1 MRYTAVA
8 LAAALMFAMVAP
20 AFAQPFA
27 DVPTNHWAYDAIAEL
42 AAKGL
47 VEGYPDGTFKGDR
60 AMTRYEMAMV
70 VARLLARI
78 ESIQI
83 PAPTPAGPTVT
94 PTDLA
99 SIQRLI
105 NEFRAELA
113 ALGVRV
119 TAIEEE
125 LNAIKARLDNVRVTG
140 RFRFRY
146 DMSVGTACGAPIAG
160 NGNPATC
167 SQDSGTGPNTPRP
180 RTGEKL
186 VFDGSVAPN
195 VHAIFGISDE
205 NGITSTPA
213 TFNSAN
219 IGSCSN
225 GAATANCTPNY
236 NIGNLSEA
244 YFDWSNAW
252 GLPLRIQLGRMGY
265 SVMPFGGL
273 PLQFGPYGLLLNTNS
288 DTYGASV
295 GNTDLH
301 IVDGI
306 RISGTAPFA
315 DFNWQAVAWRV
326 VGPNGGGSYFLG
338 EDAYGLDANIRV
350 IPGVRVGAYG
360 VWNSINAAD
369 PQFPSNAPS
378 ALYHVYG
385 NPSTP
390 LSNPAT
396 ARCPLSG
403 AGTLPAS
410 EGGGGSQAGITCPA
424 QGNGYGA
431 YVDWDIV
438 PGIHFDAE
446 GAQWNDGT
454 AGGGSDTA
462 YWGGFTIDV
471 GALTGVGHH
480 FSVTLSYESAGVNF
494 YAPYQAD
501 VDSNII
507 GSVGP
512 GNANLFYIG
521 AGFDITDAWNIYGGF
536 YTGSQ
541 NSNGQGIQEYTLG
554 VIYRFAPNAQLNTFV
569 DVQKLNGI
577 TQGPETFYRSQLD
590 YTF

>member
-8 LAAALMFAMVAP
+8 VAAALMFAIVAP

-83 PAPTPAGPTVT
+83 PAPQPPQVT
-94 PTDLA
+94 AADLA
-99 SIQRLI
+99 NIQRLV

-125 LNAIKARLDNVRVTG
+125 LNAIKARLDNVRITG

-146 DMSVGTACGAPIAG
+146 DVDVNPTCGAPIAG
-160 NGNPATC
+160 NGNAATC
-167 SQDSGTGPNTPRP
+167 SNDSGTAPFTPRA
-180 RTGEKL
+180 REGLKL

-195 VHAIFGISDE
+195 VHAIIGLTAE
-205 NGITSTPA
+205 NGITSTPI
-213 TFNSAN
+213 TFNGAN
-219 IGSCSN
+219 IGGCN
-225 GAATANCTPNY
+225 NGGGAASANCTPNY
-236 NIGNLSEA
+236 NLGNIAEG

-265 SVMPFGGL
+265 AVMPFGGL

-301 IVDGI
+301 TVDGI
-306 RISGTAPFA
+306 RISGSLPVA
-315 DFNWQAVAWRV
+315 DLNWQAAAWRV
-326 VGPNGGGSYFLG
+326 TGPNGGGSYFLG
-338 EDAYGLDANIRV
+338 EDAYGVDVNFRIIQGLRL
-350 IPGVRVGAYG
+350 GGYG
-360 VWNSINAAD
+360 VWNTMNASDTQVPSGLIN
-369 PQFPSNAPS
+369 S
-378 ALYHVYG
+378 LYHAYG

-390 LSNPAT
+390 LSNPVT
-396 ARCPLSG
+396 ARCPVYAG
-403 AGTLPAS
+403 GTLPLS
-410 EGGGGSQAGITCPA
+410 SGGGASQAGIQCPA

-431 YVDWDIV
+431 YLDWDIL
-438 PGIHFDAE
+438 PGLHFDVEA
-446 GAQWNDGT
+446 AQWNDGT
-454 AGGGSDTA
+454 AGGGSDNA
-462 YWGGFTIDV
+462 YWGGLTIDL
-471 GALTGVGHH
+471 GAMTGVGHH
-480 FSVTLSYESAGVNF
+480 FTLTLSYESAGTNF

-512 GNANLFYIG
+512 GNAQLFYAG
-521 AGFDITDAWNIYGGF
+521 ASADITDAWNIYAGF
-536 YTGSQ
+536 YTGNQ
-541 NSNGQGIQEYTLG
+541 VSNGQGIQEYALG
-554 VIYRFAPNAQLNTFV
+554 VIYRFAPNAQLNTYV
-569 DVQKLNGI
+569 NVQKLNGI
-577 TQGPETFYRSQLD
+577 TQSPETFYRSQLD

>member
-8 LAAALMFAMVAP
+8 LMAALMFAVVAP

-83 PAPTPAGPTVT
+83 PAPAPAPQVT
-94 PTDLA
+94 ANDLA
-99 SIQRLI
+99 TIQRLI

-146 DMSVGTACGAPIAG
+146 DVDVNPVCGASI
-160 NGNPATC
+160 NGNANTC
-167 SQDSGTGPNTPRP
+167 SVDSGTAPFTPRP
-180 RTGEKL
+180 REGLKL

-195 VHAIFGISDE
+195 VHAVIGISDE
-205 NGITSTPA
+205 NGITSTPG

-219 IGSCSN
+219 IGTCVQQAAPF
-225 GAATANCTPNY
+225 GAANCTPNY
-236 NIGNLSEA
+236 NLGNISEG

-252 GLPLRIQLGRMGY
+252 GLPVRIQLGRMGY

-301 IVDGI
+301 TVDGI
-306 RISGTAPFA
+306 RVSGTAPFA
-315 DFNWQAVAWRV
+315 DLNWQAAAWRV

-338 EDAYGLDANIRV
+338 EDAFGIDANIRV
-350 IPGVRVGAYG
+350 IPGVRFGLDG
-360 VWNSINAAD
+360 VWNEINAAD
-369 PQFPSNAPS
+369 AQFPSGLIS
-378 ALYHVYG
+378 ALYHAYG

-390 LSNPAT
+390 LSNPPT
-396 ARCPLSG
+396 AVCPVYAG
-403 AGTLPAS
+403 GTLPAS
-410 EGGGGSQAGITCPA
+410 EGGGASQPGIQCPA
-424 QGNGYGA
+424 QGNGYDA

-438 PGIHFDAE
+438 PGIHFDVE
-446 GAQWNDGT
+446 GAQWNDGVV
-454 AGGGSDTA
+454 GGSDTA
-462 YWGGFTIDV
+462 YWGGFTIDL

-480 FSVTLSYESAGVNF
+480 FILTLSYENAGVNF
-494 YAPYQAD
+494 VAPYQND

-512 GNANLFYIG
+512 GNAQLFY
-521 AGFDITDAWNIYGGF
+521 AAASFDITDAWNIYGGF
-536 YTGSQ
+536 YTGS
-541 NSNGQGIQEYTLG
+541 NISNGQGIQEYTLG
-554 VIYRFAPNAQLNTFV
+554 VIYRFAPSATLNTFV
-569 DVQKLNGI
+569 DVQKIGGI
-577 TQGPETFYRSQLD
+577 TQSPETFYRSQLD